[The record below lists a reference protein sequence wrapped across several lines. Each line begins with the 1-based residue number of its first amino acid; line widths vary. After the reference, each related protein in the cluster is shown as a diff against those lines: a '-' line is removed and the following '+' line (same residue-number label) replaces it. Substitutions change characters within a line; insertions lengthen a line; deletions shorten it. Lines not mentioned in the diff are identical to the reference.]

1 MRRRGVE
8 ISGRKFFSSSEGEG
22 KRAAQEE
29 GLAGKKRRL
38 FT

>member
-8 ISGRKFFSSSEGEG
+8 ISGRKFFHHQKERVREQLK
-22 KRAAQEE
+22 KRVS
-29 GLAGKKRRL
+29 GKKRRL